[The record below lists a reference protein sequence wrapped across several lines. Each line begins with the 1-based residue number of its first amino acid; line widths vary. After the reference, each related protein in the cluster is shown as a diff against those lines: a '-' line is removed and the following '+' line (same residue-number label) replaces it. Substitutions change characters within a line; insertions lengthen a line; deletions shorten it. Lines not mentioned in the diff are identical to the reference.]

1 MAQIY
6 YDMEIPRRMTDTEYL
21 PPSNLSITFTFDN
34 NRSGLTLDIAAAGLP
49 LSYLGR
55 GKIAFSDG
63 YIRMTALSVI
73 DPFLITRS
81 FVPGKNLKIFLK
93 AIYPKLL
100 RENLPVSIDI
110 RLHELPPVTISV
122 TEVSN
127 ESVSCHI
134 RWVEGGQ
141 NAVAID
147 GMDGYVLAGKHIY
160 KGSLRY
166 LDLVPKR
173 VSGTYTLTGDEA
185 KQLGKLCD
193 FAGYMFCGTN
203 LSDLRSLGRGVR
215 LSQHDTIE
223 KQRSFD
229 DLFADLTVPSKVSSA
244 DPATE
249 TVPVSAV
256 PVIKPV
262 TKTFDGP
269 ALLSVRT
276 KASVREM
283 NAIAARFAA
292 DAIQYGVLQ
301 GSPCSYVPLTSYWPT
316 YSGMNESQKQYYLYF
331 RTAFMAGETPKT
343 DLSYIFIAIY
353 EILNHGIAPSEET
366 CRTLLRYWTA
376 YRAKFP
382 RLDLYV
388 PRWAVDYILT
398 NDLPISLYEIAR
410 AVPEAA
416 SQYAEIIDAVL
427 NDGMKEGL
435 HAMPVPLWR
444 YFCTYEVSTS
454 KLWNGP
460 HREVFETTLR
470 TVFRVLDQAV
480 RKAKNTSL
488 LTLYLPPEEKKEYT
502 SYTGAVCA
510 RQYRRSLRLTYHPIT
525 KSGKLHTLLE
535 NAVKYTENALRTRY
549 KIMGRL
555 RVGTLPEQVRTLI
568 DAVLAQKDPA
578 ELPQKKPLVIDIA
591 QAAQLEQSS
600 WDNTKKLLDAIE
612 PTDDVLIP
620 DAESVTARPEPTA
633 DSPMIT
639 ASESANADGSE
650 TETFF
655 HKLTELQREFLF
667 AVMDGTSADILD
679 TICANEFLLPDAV
692 ADEINEQAADYFGD
706 IILDN
711 STIIEDYIDFL
722 TQQREAY
729 HA

>member
-21 PPSNLSITFTFDN
+21 PPSNLAIVFTFDHK
-34 NRSGLTLDIAAAGLP
+34 RSGLTLDITAAGLP

-63 YIRMTALSVI
+63 YIRITALSVI

-122 TEVSN
+122 TEVAN

-141 NAVAID
+141 NAAVID
-147 GMDGYVLAGKHIY
+147 GMDGYVLADKNIY

-166 LDLVPKR
+166 LDLVPR
-173 VSGTYTLTGDEA
+173 RISGTYTLTGDEA

-193 FAGYMFCGTN
+193 FAGYMFCGAN
-203 LSDLRSLGRGVR
+203 LSDLRCLGRGMQ
-215 LSQHDTIE
+215 LTQHDMIE
-223 KQRSFD
+223 KHRSFD
-229 DLFADLTVPSKVSSA
+229 DLFADLTVLSKT
-244 DPATE
+244 PAAEPPTE
-249 TVPVSAV
+249 TAL
-256 PVIKPV
+256 VIKPV

-276 KASVREM
+276 KASAREM
-283 NAIAARFAA
+283 NTIAARFAA
-292 DAIQYGVLQ
+292 DAIQYGSLQ
-301 GSPCSYVPLTSYWPT
+301 GTPCPYIPLTSYWPT

-331 RTAFMAGETPKT
+331 RTAFMAGETPKA

-366 CRTLLRYWTA
+366 FRTLLRYWTA
-376 YRAKFP
+376 YRAAFP

-398 NDLPISLYEIAR
+398 NDLPISLYEIAC

-416 SQYAEIIDAVL
+416 PQYAEIIDAVL
-427 NDGMKEGL
+427 NDGIKEGL

-454 KLWNGP
+454 KVWNGP
-460 HREVFETTLR
+460 HREQFETTLR
-470 TVFRVLDQAV
+470 TVFHALDQAV
-480 RKAKNTSL
+480 RKAKSTSL

-525 KSGKLHTLLE
+525 KSVKLHTLLE
-535 NAVKYTENALRTRY
+535 NIVKYTENALRTRY

-568 DAVLAQKDPA
+568 DAVLAQKDPT

-591 QAAQLEQSS
+591 QAAELEQRS
-600 WDNTKKLLDAIE
+600 WDNTKRLLDAIE
-612 PTDDVLIP
+612 PTDGILIP
-620 DAESVTARPEPTA
+620 DAETEPDTTNSEPTA
-633 DSPMIT
+633 EPSAIA
-639 ASESANADGSE
+639 ASEPSNADEPE

-655 HKLTELQREFLF
+655 HTLTELQRNFLF
-667 AVMDGTSADILD
+667 AVMDGASADILD

-692 ADEINEQAADYFGD
+692 ADEINEHASDYFGD
-706 IILDN
+706 MILDN
-711 STIIEDYIDFL
+711 GTLIEDYIDFL
-722 TQQREAY
+722 TQQREAF